1 MEERIAELEKQLKER
16 DEKIANLEQKIDAL
30 MRRLFEATSEKLPP
44 SQDEGKEPGKPG
56 TSSGSDAAPEE
67 DAPKDKP
74 RSKRKKG
81 SKKPYPKNLPIII
94 DAIIIPDEVA
104 ADPDNWEQI
113 GEDYQDLWDMTPAQY
128 FIRGAK
134 KGSFRNSCAFKRG
147 HSVILVVNSRI
158 QKRIQKAHSKG
169 VIP

>member
-1 MEERIAELEKQLKER
+1 MKERIAELEKQLKER
-16 DEKIANLEQKIDAL
+16 DEKIAILEQKIDVL

-81 SKKPYPKNLPIII
+81 RKKTYPKNLPIII
-94 DAIIIPDEVA
+94 DAIVIPDEVA

-113 GEDYQDLWDMTPAQY
+113 GEDYQDLWDMTPAQLTGSWAGE
-128 FIRGAK
+128 RG
-134 KGSFRNSCAFKRG
+134 GRLDNFKR
-147 HSVILVVNSRI
+147 ILESPLRACWMM
-158 QKRIQKAHSKG
+158 R
-169 VIP
+169 PLRF